1 MQVYKCFM
9 KILKKRAG
17 SIVMYMGIFIALCVI
32 TSSQGKE
39 SEEMKFEASQYQLAV
54 FDQDQSEVSQ
64 GLTDYLA
71 EQNTLVSLQ
80 DEAETIQD
88 EIYNRNIHCALRIQN
103 GFGRAAAQGQGDG
116 MIEITAVPGTVYG
129 EAFTQTIN
137 GYMSILGTYLRGG
150 FAVNEALERTKQA
163 MELSAS
169 VSMADG
175 GNDGTYSKL
184 YYFFKYLAYIYI
196 VVCIEALGPVL
207 ITFRKKEVRD
217 RIVSSPYPV
226 NRSSLGQYAGMI
238 TLGAVLVLIHMVML
252 LVMRIPFFSFQGML
266 FLLNELCYLAVCL
279 GIVFFI
285 GQVVTNIQLLSMIAN
300 VVGLGSS
307 FLGGVFV
314 PLEMMGER
322 IVSLA
327 HILPSYWYVRACQ
340 QIDFLEQGESLRSVL
355 ACMGVEILFGMA
367 LFCIGLAY
375 SKTASKGRQ

>member
-17 SIVMYMGIFIALCVI
+17 SIVMYMGIFIVLCVL
-32 TSSQGKE
+32 TSSQGTE
-39 SEEMKFEASQYQLAV
+39 SEEVKFEASQYQLAV
-54 FDQDQSEVSQ
+54 FDQDQSQVSQ
-64 GLTDYLA
+64 GLADYLA

-80 DEAETIQD
+80 DEPEVIQD
-88 EIYNRNIHCALRIQN
+88 EIYNRNIHCVLRIQR
-103 GFGRAAAQGQGDG
+103 GFGKAAAQGKGSG

-137 GYMSILGTYLRGG
+137 GYMSVLGTYLRGG

-163 MELSAS
+163 MELSTS
-169 VSMADG
+169 VSMADD
-175 GNDGTYSKL
+175 GNDGSYSKM
-184 YYFFKYLAYIYI
+184 YYFFKYLAYIYL

-207 ITFRKKEVRD
+207 IIFRKKEVRD
-217 RIVSSPYPV
+217 RIISSPYPMSK
-226 NRSSLGQYAGMI
+226 SSLEQYAGMI
-238 TLGAVLVLIHMVML
+238 TMGAVLVLIHMVML
-252 LVMRIPFFSFQGML
+252 LVMKIPFFSYQGML
-266 FLLNELCYLAVCL
+266 FLVNELCYLTVCL

-285 GQVVTNIQLLSMIAN
+285 GQVVTNTQLLSMIAN

-327 HILPSYWYVRACQ
+327 HILPSYWYVRSCQ
-340 QIDFLEQGESLRSVL
+340 QIDFLEQGESLNPIL
-355 ACMGVEILFGMA
+355 ACMGVEILFGTA
-367 LFCIGLAY
+367 LICIGLAY
-375 SKTASKGRQ
+375 SKTASKGRR